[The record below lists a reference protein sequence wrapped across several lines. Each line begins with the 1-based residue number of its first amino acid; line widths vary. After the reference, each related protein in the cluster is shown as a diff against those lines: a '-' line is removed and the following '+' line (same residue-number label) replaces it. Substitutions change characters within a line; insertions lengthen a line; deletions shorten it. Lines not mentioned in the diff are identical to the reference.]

1 MSSPE
6 KKVIPLRTTD
16 GQDDKRLIVTMNVG
30 ELRQLVRQEV
40 QAVSGGGALQ
50 TDEWVDIET
59 AAKLMGVSP
68 EWIYH
73 NRKTLPFASKIGRRL
88 LRFSRVGL
96 QQWMESKKP

>member
-1 MSSPE
+1 MSAPR
-6 KKVIPLRTTD
+6 KIIPLRSTD
-16 GQDDKRLIVTMNVG
+16 VQDDKLIVTMSVG

-40 QAVSGGGALQ
+40 QALSGGAAQ
-50 TDEWVDIET
+50 TEEWVDIEA